1 MTSTSRTCDLTARH
15 YHRGS
20 YKGLY
25 QLLHLRPYAYKRQT
39 QYCARLSGT
48 QARHRAWLPG
58 TQARY
63 WFKPT
68 KWDGKDPVPKL
79 SDRAIDL
86 QIDAGSLDG
95 LALFQLC
102 QAHPNLKKL
111 KLTASSF
118 NSPVQ
123 GQWQLKDLEKLHLE
137 FSDLSEDAHAIEDV
151 LKHAEKLYLKE
162 LRIKHTGPGFAILHA
177 RRLAKLNVE
186 NLLVSGFD
194 TRGTASLVSQNG
206 QLHNC
211 LLDATQYDL
220 DHFYRQQIEFS
231 RCRLPE
237 FALSRRAL
245 VATVRAGSCVWLFG
259 CLAASDPVL
268 GFLLGSA
275 GLIIS
280 YPVLVWLLDSRK

>member
-1 MTSTSRTCDLTARH
+1 M
-15 YHRGS
+15 
-20 YKGLY
+20 
-25 QLLHLRPYAYKRQT
+25 
-39 QYCARLSGT
+39 
-48 QARHRAWLPG
+48 
-58 TQARY
+58 
-63 WFKPT
+63 
-68 KWDGKDPVPKL
+68 PKL

-102 QAHPNLKKL
+102 QAHPNLKEL

-162 LRIKHTGPGFAILHA
+162 LCIKHTGPGFATLHA
-177 RRLAKLNVE
+177 RRLAKLNVQ
-186 NLLVSGFD
+186 NLLMTGFD
-194 TRGTASLVSQNG
+194 IKGAASLVSQNG

-211 LLDATQYDL
+211 LLDASQIDL
-220 DHFYRQQIEFS
+220 DLFYRQQIEVS
-231 RCRLPE
+231 RCRLPG

-245 VATVRAGSCVWLFG
+245 AATVCAGSCVWVFG
-259 CLAASDPVL
+259 CMVASDLVTAL
-268 GFLLGSA
+268 FLGSA
-275 GLIIS
+275 VLGIS
-280 YPVLVWLLDSRK
+280 YPVLVLLLDWRK